1 MSEQYEI
8 DSKIAMRILHG
19 RQKITIPMSKSEFI
33 GSGAQD
39 TINHIKE
46 SLPYVL
52 SVHLDNAKAWEY
64 LYNYYRGIQQILFKT
79 KVVREEINHIVEEN
93 HAFEIVEFKKSFLYG
108 EATQYIQKGNKNIK
122 KIAKEV
128 SKLNDYCEN
137 IGKQEIDKQLA
148 EWQYIGGTSYR
159 YVEQNT
165 DDDEDSPF
173 IMSIPDPRNTFVVYS
188 NSIKEEV
195 LFSGFIRSRVDSMSP
210 LAVLQD
216 PNLAGDLVITI
227 YTDDFYIELEATGLG
242 ATPIFNLIMQNVP
255 FGDKTEPQPHYPLL
269 IKGNRII
276 EYPLNNARLGLIEL
290 VISGLDAINQIKS
303 NDVDDI
309 DQFVQ
314 SLIVFINQEVDPEEF
329 KKLLAYGAIQVQS
342 QDATRPADVKLL
354 GTQLKHSET
363 KIVTD
368 DLYQNILTICG
379 IPRLTDNSGGGD
391 TGQASLISGG
401 WTMATERAKQDIVSF
416 KKADKKAQKLL
427 IAFCRELRPTEFKSL
442 SVSDLDVRFK
452 FNTTTNLLVKTQGLM
467 NMKSANVSPRD
478 AFEMSNI
485 FADSTEAYNRA
496 VDYYGEDFWKT
507 GMGDKSA
514 SVEDSEK
521 KQDQEEHTT
530 ITDSDDPNQYD
541 SFNLPDR
548 TKEQS

>member
-8 DSKIAMRILHG
+8 DSKVAMRILHG

-33 GSGAQD
+33 GSGAED
-39 TINHIKE
+39 TINNIKQ

-52 SVHLDNAKAWEY
+52 SVHLNNAKAWDY

-108 EATQYIQKGNKNIK
+108 EATQYIQKGNKNLK

-165 DDDEDSPF
+165 GDDEDSPF

-210 LAVLQD
+210 LAILQD
-216 PNLAGDLVITI
+216 PNLAGDLIITI
-227 YTDDFYIELEATGLG
+227 YTDDFYIEIEATGLG

-255 FGDKTEPQPHYPLL
+255 FGDNTEPQPHYPLL

-507 GMGDKSA
+507 DKGEKPA